1 MPGGVKMDTFA
12 LKKKDL
18 YEKNTILMMVYGIAA
33 NLGGIAQFII
43 GRPIGVAF
51 SLFIPVFLVIMYY
64 VLQRKIELF
73 RPFFPYFVLLA
84 GVATVYGTI
93 VTNKVTLATIVLSI
107 FVLILSSI
115 HNDFKVLALGF
126 VGSIVAL
133 IFNFTLDTTG
143 FAVDPANVFVIQI
156 LMAAG
161 IFLQVR
167 QNKRL
172 LHHVE
177 DLMID
182 TYDKAKREE
191 ALHSRLEISVQNMTN
206 KLELIHVSTN
216 SATVAQEQ
224 MLASVIEV
232 QTSAQKQTKH
242 VTEIVQHTNATT
254 AEIATMV
261 THLHSIIAEAE
272 EASILSADGATAMNH
287 MKIEI
292 DSFITFFNELND
304 TFHTLS
310 SKIDETNQFAFAI
323 KKITEQTN
331 LLALNASIEAAR
343 AGEHGKGFAVV
354 AEEIRKLAI
363 LTAETLAKIDQNLSQ
378 VNTYNREALV
388 KLDNGVIHVQAQ
400 AQSAEHSNRIFNTL
414 FSSMEKLQGG
424 LNEFAM
430 AAQSIEKNS
439 QSIQLSTHEF
449 ATIIDQSSRTIEEL
463 NTVLQKVQNEQLQ
476 MTNHIEDTYQNA
488 LAIRG

>member
-1 MPGGVKMDTFA
+1 MDILA

-18 YEKNTILMMVYGIAA
+18 LDKNTILMIVYGIAA

-43 GRPIGVAF
+43 GRPLGVAL
-51 SLFIPVFLVIMYY
+51 SLFIPVLVVMIYF
-64 VLQRKIELF
+64 VLQRKIEPL
-73 RPFFPYFVLLA
+73 RPFFPYLVVLA

-93 VTNKVTLATIVLSI
+93 VTNKVTLATIILSI
-107 FVLILSSI
+107 FILILSSI

-126 VGSIVAL
+126 TSSFVAL

-143 FAVDPANVFVIQI
+143 FAVDPANVFVSQI

-172 LHHVE
+172 LHNVE
-177 DLMID
+177 DLMIE

-191 ALHSRLEISVQNMTN
+191 ALHSRLETSVQSITKN
-206 KLELIHVSTN
+206 LELIHDSTN
-216 SATVAQEQ
+216 NASIAQEQ
-224 MLASVIEV
+224 MLASVTEV
-232 QTSAQKQTKH
+232 RASAQEQSKH
-242 VTEIVQHTNATT
+242 VKEIVQNTNATT
-254 AEIATMV
+254 SEIANMV
-261 THLHSIIAEAE
+261 NHLQSIIAEAE
-272 EASILSADGATAMNH
+272 EASIQSADGAKAMNH
-287 MKIEI
+287 MKIEM

-304 TFHTLS
+304 TFHILS

-354 AEEIRKLAI
+354 AEEIRKLANI
-363 LTAETLAKIDQNLSQ
+363 TAETLAKIDQNLNQ
-378 VNTYNREALV
+378 VNTYNREALL
-388 KLDNGVIHVQAQ
+388 KLNNGVIHVEAQ
-400 AQSAEHSNRIFNTL
+400 AQSAELSNTTFNSL
-414 FSSMEKLQGG
+414 YSSMQTLQAA
-424 LNEFAM
+424 LNHFAT
-430 AAQSIEKNS
+430 AADSIENNS
-439 QSIQLSTHEF
+439 QSIQLSTNEF

-463 NTVLQKVQNEQLQ
+463 NTVLQKVQDEQLHI
-476 MTNHIEDTYQNA
+476 TNHIEETYQSA